1 MEEVIN
7 YGWLSLIPAVVAV
20 VLAFATRNVV
30 LSLAISL
37 FLGIMIQV
45 GANPWLSLQH
55 LFSDY
60 LFVDLATDNNPQTI
74 VMMATVGGFV
84 ALIEK
89 SGGARAFAKAVANSV
104 NSKVKARLAAWL
116 GGLSSSFPTLATASF
131 WGPCSAPSL
140 TVSRHPGQSCPIFWT
155 PPPHQSVF

>member
-104 NSKVKARLAAWL
+104 NSKVKAQLAAWL

>member
-45 GANPWLSLQH
+45 GANPGS
-55 LFSDY
+55 
-60 LFVDLATDNNPQTI
+60 
-74 VMMATVGGFV
+74 
-84 ALIEK
+84 
-89 SGGARAFAKAVANSV
+89 
-104 NSKVKARLAAWL
+104 
-116 GGLSSSFPTLATASF
+116 
-131 WGPCSAPSL
+131 PCSTCSATICLSIWRQTTIPRRS
-140 TVSRHPGQSCPIFWT
+140 
-155 PPPHQSVF
+155 

>member
-104 NSKVKARLAAWL
+104 NSKVKAQLAAWL
-116 GGLSSSFPTLATASF
+116 GWSSSFPTLATASF

>member
-45 GANPWLSLQH
+45 GATLGSSLQH

-74 VMMATVGGFV
+74 VMMATVGG
-84 ALIEK
+84 L
-89 SGGARAFAKAVANSV
+89 
-104 NSKVKARLAAWL
+104 
-116 GGLSSSFPTLATASF
+116 
-131 WGPCSAPSL
+131 
-140 TVSRHPGQSCPIFWT
+140 
-155 PPPHQSVF
+155 

>member
-89 SGGARAFAKAVANSV
+89 SGGAGICKGRGKQRQQQSKSAV
-104 NSKVKARLAAWL
+104 
-116 GGLSSSFPTLATASF
+116 GGLAGRAGHLLFRLWQQPHSGAH
-131 WGPCSAPSL
+131 
-140 TVSRHPGQSCPIFWT
+140 V
-155 PPPHQSVF
+155 PPHL

>member
-60 LFVDLATDNNPQTI
+60 LFVDLATDNRNDGDRGRLCSPDREIQRGTGI
-74 VMMATVGGFV
+74 CKGRGKQRQQQS
-84 ALIEK
+84 K
-89 SGGARAFAKAVANSV
+89 S
-104 NSKVKARLAAWL
+104 AA
-116 GGLSSSFPTLATASF
+116 GGLAGRAGHLLFRLWQQPHSGAH
-131 WGPCSAPSL
+131 
-140 TVSRHPGQSCPIFWT
+140 V
-155 PPPHQSVF
+155 PPHL

>member
-60 LFVDLATDNNPQTI
+60 LFVDLATDNNPQT
-74 VMMATVGGFV
+74 
-84 ALIEK
+84 AL
-89 SGGARAFAKAVANSV
+89 
-104 NSKVKARLAAWL
+104 
-116 GGLSSSFPTLATASF
+116 
-131 WGPCSAPSL
+131 
-140 TVSRHPGQSCPIFWT
+140 
-155 PPPHQSVF
+155 

>member
-45 GANPWLSLQH
+45 A
-55 LFSDY
+55 
-60 LFVDLATDNNPQTI
+60 
-74 VMMATVGGFV
+74 
-84 ALIEK
+84 
-89 SGGARAFAKAVANSV
+89 
-104 NSKVKARLAAWL
+104 
-116 GGLSSSFPTLATASF
+116 PTPGS
-131 WGPCSAPSL
+131 PCSTCSATICLSIWRQTTIPRRS
-140 TVSRHPGQSCPIFWT
+140 
-155 PPPHQSVF
+155 

>member
-89 SGGARAFAKAVANSV
+89 SGGARAFAKAVAV
-104 NSKVKARLAAWL
+104 
-116 GGLSSSFPTLATASF
+116 GGLAGRAGHLLFRLWQQPHSGAH
-131 WGPCSAPSL
+131 
-140 TVSRHPGQSCPIFWT
+140 V
-155 PPPHQSVF
+155 PPHL

>member
-104 NSKVKARLAAWL
+104 NSKVKAQLAAWL
-116 GGLSSSFPTLATASF
+116 GGLVTSFPTLATASF

-140 TVSRHPGQSCPIFWT
+140 TASRNPGQSCPIFWT

>member
-60 LFVDLATDNNPQTI
+60 LFVRSGDRQQSPDDRNDGDRGRLCSPDREIRRGTGICKGRGKQRQQQS
-74 VMMATVGGFV
+74 
-84 ALIEK
+84 K
-89 SGGARAFAKAVANSV
+89 S
-104 NSKVKARLAAWL
+104 AA
-116 GGLSSSFPTLATASF
+116 GGLAGRAGHLLFRLWQQPHSGAH
-131 WGPCSAPSL
+131 
-140 TVSRHPGQSCPIFWT
+140 V
-155 PPPHQSVF
+155 PPHL

>member
-104 NSKVKARLAAWL
+104 NSKVKAQLAAWL
-116 GGLSSSFPTLATASF
+116 GGLATASF